1 MFCSNCGNKVQPE
14 GKFCD
19 NCGTAVAGK
28 AATAKAAKSATA
40 VVTPDEPE
48 TVEYL
53 AAPAPQKSKKNLY
66 IIGGAAVVVVAVIAA
81 FTLIKSGPTVNED
94 NAQDYVITA
103 SNVAFDATEGD
114 GFDMSG
120 QVLSECSVESEI
132 TPMFET
138 GSTWAT
144 GSIKSTSGSSSTFHI
159 DQRIFTAPEA
169 DLEKLTSLLTTV
181 GTDSSCDAS
190 SEGGYASYDFS
201 YENPRSIKDTFGI
214 DAKGVTV
221 DVNVNVCISGCSK
234 SQGMMVI
241 AYKGTTAM
249 LYEFRG
255 SNDEAVGPNELKA
268 EVAKALAGL
277 N

>member
-1 MFCSNCGNKVQPE
+1 MFCSNCGNQVQAQ

-19 NCGTAVAGK
+19 KCGTAVSGK
-28 AATAKAAKSATA
+28 AVKATKASPA

-48 TVEYL
+48 TVDY
-53 AAPAPQKSKKNLY
+53 AAPAPAKSKKNLY
-66 IIGGAAVVVVAVIAA
+66 IIGGAVVAVVAVVAA

-120 QVLSECSVESEI
+120 QVLSECSVESQI

-241 AYKGTTAM
+241 AYKGNTAM

-268 EVAKALAGL
+268 EVAKALEGL